1 MYFKIVF
8 YYGDNITNL
17 NPKIIRRVL
26 ETLLQVLGK
35 PSYAVLQLSADEL
48 REKLLITNKTL
59 EVSVR
64 SILKTDEN
72 ELLKLYDEYI
82 RSVEGAQKSRIKGI
96 SVVWQSNSC
105 VIMFNGLQLKVRSC
119 KLSDELLKVL
129 EVLKGTSIRLD
140 ATLR

>member
-59 EVSVR
+59 KVSVR

-105 VIMFNGLQLKVRSC
+105 VIIFNGLQLKVRSC

>member
-1 MYFKIVF
+1 MYFKIVL